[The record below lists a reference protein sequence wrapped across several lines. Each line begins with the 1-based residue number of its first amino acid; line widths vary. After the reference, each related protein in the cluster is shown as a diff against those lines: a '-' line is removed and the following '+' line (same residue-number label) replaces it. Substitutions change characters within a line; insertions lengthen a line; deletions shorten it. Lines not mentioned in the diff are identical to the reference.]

1 MIRDKEGLNK
11 PIEKRRTIEL
21 NEIFNS
27 HTMVWKY
34 L

>member
-1 MIRDKEGLNK
+1 MVRDKEGLNK
-11 PIEKRRTIEL
+11 PIEKEGTIEL
-21 NEIFNS
+21 NKIFKS